1 VQDGES
7 LSWETSDAFRLLN
20 VSSSSNA
27 TTTVVTITP
36 HAGGNGY
43 TGEPVTRGFE
53 VEILSDT
60 GALPAAASVNGTP
73 RPWRNGTFG
82 PNHIRTIVVPTGMA
96 DAAQCV
102 EVTVSF

>member
-1 VQDGES
+1 MQDGES

-27 TTTVVTITP
+27 TTTLVTITP

-53 VEILSDT
+53 VEILGAT
-60 GALPAAASVNGTP
+60 GALPAAASVNGSP
-73 RPWRNGTFG
+73 KPWQNGTFG

-96 DAAQCV
+96 DATQRV
-102 EVTVSF
+102 EVVVTF